1 MKQQNEIL
9 PTTQDLM
16 NDLNNEFKES
26 MGSACEKL
34 REILQSPINAIID
47 TLIMFSGPFNKA
59 AKK

>member
-9 PTTQDLM
+9 PTTQDLI

-34 REILQSPINAIID
+34 RE
-47 TLIMFSGPFNKA
+47 TL
-59 AKK
+59 